1 MLVSVELTVRIDEKV
16 IKTNQIF
23 TMTPKEYYEWS
34 YGITE
39 KLESRFLPIE
49 IRNNNF
55 PYSIEEEKIEPYND
69 ESLEEIRNFM
79 QDFWLNH

>member
-1 MLVSVELTVRIDEKV
+1 MLVSAKLTIRIDEKV

-39 KLESRFLPIE
+39 KLENRFLPIE

-55 PYSIEEEKIEPYND
+55 SYSIEEEKIEPYNN
-69 ESLEEIRNFM
+69 ESLEEIKNFM

>member
-1 MLVSVELTVRIDEKV
+1 MLVSVKLTTRIGEKV
-16 IKTNQIF
+16 IKSNQIF

-55 PYSIEEEKIEPYND
+55 SYSIEEEKIEPYND
-69 ESLEEIRNFM
+69 ESLEEIKNFM

>member
-1 MLVSVELTVRIDEKV
+1 MLVNVKLEIRIDEKV

-34 YGITE
+34 YCITE
-39 KLESRFLPIE
+39 KLENRFLPIE

-55 PYSIEEEKIEPYND
+55 SYSIEEEKIEPYNN

>member
-1 MLVSVELTVRIDEKV
+1 MEL
-16 IKTNQIF
+16 Q
-23 TMTPKEYYEWS
+23 S
-34 YGITE
+34 YG

-55 PYSIEEEKIEPYND
+55 SYSIEEEKIKPYNY